1 MESKTKTPQSNSKKK
16 SPASKSKPKKVT
28 SPVIKVK
35 DQKTPEKVV
44 PKIESES
51 PENKP
56 INGQKDEHEDEEI
69 MESPKKED
77 QNVLKLQSAGSGQ
90 KGSDYNP
97 GKKHYHPIKDAFWKK
112 GEK

>member
-1 MESKTKTPQSNSKKK
+1 M
-16 SPASKSKPKKVT
+16 
-28 SPVIKVK
+28 
-35 DQKTPEKVV
+35 D
-44 PKIESES
+44 
-51 PENKP
+51 
-56 INGQKDEHEDEEI
+56 
-69 MESPKKED
+69 SPKKED